1 MSPGRNTCHPV
12 RSTGFILEPM
22 CYKAR
27 TDSFKLFSDF
37 QVSPILCLHQHTQ
50 THKQIDINKT
60 NGNKIFN
67 ILWTFLIF
75 CRYLSTVE
83 NIVLPPQRIN
93 EPGQWTFGLAVCSS
107 IYIVMFTAWMAGS
120 KQLLYV
126 SVYYVSTRIYLKP
139 EITLVKKNSPNYL
152 CPPFLLF
159 FVHQLRLSSDWLRHC
174 LPWPL

>member
-107 IYIVMFTAWMAGS
+107 IYIVMFTAWCYHRRDGRLETIALCKCLLCQHKDLFEARDYPS
-120 KQLLYV
+120 KEKF
-126 SVYYVSTRIYLKP
+126 S
-139 EITLVKKNSPNYL
+139 
-152 CPPFLLF
+152 
-159 FVHQLRLSSDWLRHC
+159 
-174 LPWPL
+174 

>member
-93 EPGQWTFGLAVCSS
+93 EPGQWTFGLVVCSS
-107 IYIVMFTAWMAGS
+107 IYIVMFTAWCYHRRDGRLETIALCKCLLCQHKDLFEARAYPS
-120 KQLLYV
+120 KEKF
-126 SVYYVSTRIYLKP
+126 S
-139 EITLVKKNSPNYL
+139 
-152 CPPFLLF
+152 
-159 FVHQLRLSSDWLRHC
+159 
-174 LPWPL
+174 

>member
-37 QVSPILCLHQHTQ
+37 QVSPTLCLHQHTQ
-50 THKQIDINKT
+50 AHKQIDINKT

-67 ILWTFLIF
+67 ILWTFVIF
-75 CRYLSTVE
+75 CHYFSTVE

-93 EPGQWTFGLAVCSS
+93 EPVQWTFGLVVCSS
-107 IYIVMFTAWMAGS
+107 IYIVMFTAWCHHRRDGRLETIALC
-120 KQLLYV
+120 KCLLYQH
-126 SVYYVSTRIYLKP
+126 
-139 EITLVKKNSPNYL
+139 KN
-152 CPPFLLF
+152 LF
-159 FVHQLRLSSDWLRHC
+159 EARAYPSKEKFS
-174 LPWPL
+174 

>member
-1 MSPGRNTCHPV
+1 MSPGRNPCHPV

-22 CYKAR
+22 CCKAR

-37 QVSPILCLHQHTQ
+37 QVSPVLCLHQHTQ
-50 THKQIDINKT
+50 AHKQIDINET

-93 EPGQWTFGLAVCSS
+93 EPGQWTFGLVVCSS
-107 IYIVMFTAWMAGS
+107 IYIVMFTAWCHHRRDGRLETIALCKCLLCQHKNLFEARAYPS
-120 KQLLYV
+120 KEKF
-126 SVYYVSTRIYLKP
+126 S
-139 EITLVKKNSPNYL
+139 
-152 CPPFLLF
+152 
-159 FVHQLRLSSDWLRHC
+159 
-174 LPWPL
+174 